1 MCFYTC
7 LMFDH
12 CLYFNTTALARL
24 VEREWTLAYKPFDL
38 TPPQG
43 FVLRAVL
50 NKPGLLNRELAELLG
65 IARPTATRLLD
76 NLDAKKL
83 IERRPSE
90 GDGREWNIFPTE
102 AARALKVPINK
113 ASADVAKRLREQV
126 GEARFDEVVGS
137 MRQIRNTLA

>member
-1 MCFYTC
+1 
-7 LMFDH
+7 MFDH

-113 ASADVAKRLREQV
+113 ASAEVAKRLREQI

>member
-1 MCFYTC
+1 
-7 LMFDH
+7 MFDH

-50 NKPGLLNRELAELLG
+50 NRPGLLNRELAELLG

-76 NLDAKKL
+76 NLDAKHL

-102 AARALKVPINK
+102 AGLALKAPITK
-113 ASADVAKRLREQV
+113 ASAEVAKRVRGQV
-126 GEARFDEVVGS
+126 GEQNFDAVVGT
-137 MRQIRNTLA
+137 MRGIRDALA

>member
-1 MCFYTC
+1 
-7 LMFDH
+7 MFDH

>member
-1 MCFYTC
+1 
-7 LMFDH
+7 MFDH

-43 FVLRAVL
+43 FVLRVVL
-50 NKPGLLNRELAELLG
+50 NKPGMLNRELAELLG

-76 NLDAKKL
+76 NLDAKQL

-102 AARALKVPINK
+102 AALALKVPITK
-113 ASADVAKRLREQV
+113 ASAEVAKRVREQV
-126 GEARFDEVVGS
+126 GGERFDDIVGA
-137 MRQIRNTLA
+137 MRQIRGSLA

>member
-1 MCFYTC
+1 
-7 LMFDH
+7 MFDH

-50 NKPGLLNRELAELLG
+50 QRPGLLNRELAELLG

-76 NLDAKKL
+76 NLEAKQL
-83 IERRPSE
+83 IERHASA
-90 GDGREWNIFPTE
+90 GDGREWNIFPT
-102 AARALKVPINK
+102 AAGTALKAPLTK
-113 ASADVAKRLREQV
+113 ASAEVAKRVREQV
-126 GEARFDEVVGS
+126 GTLRFDQVVGS
-137 MRQIRNTLA
+137 MREIRDSLA